1 MKYLNEERPPVPPT
15 LADAV
20 AYLRPG
26 LGWWTDIDDK
36 VIFMDENGQTHPDND
51 SLQITEEEEKDFF
64 ENANIEWERLKEQQ
78 ELRRLIPPKDRLMYY
93 LWKDMHNG
101 TIPGKDGIFYKSI
114 HSVIAKYSEGK
125 DSTLY
130 PYD

>member
-26 LGWWTDIDDK
+26 LGWWTDIDDR

-93 LWKDMHNG
+93 LWKDMDNG

>member
-1 MKYLNEERPPVPPT
+1 MKYLNDERPPVPPC

-26 LGWWTDIDDK
+26 LGWWTDINEDI
-36 VIFMDENGQTHPDND
+36 IFMDENGEKHPDND

-101 TIPGKDGIFYKSI
+101 PFL
-114 HSVIAKYSEGK
+114 VRMA
-125 DSTLY
+125 L
-130 PYD
+130 

>member
-26 LGWWTDIDDK
+26 LGWWSDIDDK
-36 VIFMDENGQTHPDND
+36 IIFMDENGQTHPDND

-64 ENANIEWERLKEQQ
+64 ENANIEWERLREQQ

-93 LWKDMHNG
+93 LWKDIHNG
-101 TIPGKDGIFYKSI
+101 IIPGKDGIFYKTI
-114 HSVIAKYSEGK
+114 QSVIAKYSEGK

>member
-36 VIFMDENGQTHPDND
+36 IIFMDENGQTHPDND

-64 ENANIEWERLKEQQ
+64 ENANIEWERLREQQ

-93 LWKDMHNG
+93 LWKDIHNG
-101 TIPGKDGIFYKSI
+101 IIPGKDGIFYKTI
-114 HSVIAKYSEGK
+114 QSVIAKYSEGK

>member
-1 MKYLNEERPPVPPT
+1 MKYLNDERPPVPPC
-15 LADAV
+15 LADAIS
-20 AYLRPG
+20 YLRPG
-26 LGWWTDIDDK
+26 IGWWTDINDDI
-36 VIFMDENGQTHPDND
+36 IFMDVNGQTHPDNE

-64 ENANIEWERLKEQQ
+64 ENANEEWKILKEQQ
-78 ELRRLIPPKDRLMYY
+78 ELRRLLPQKDKLIYY
-93 LWKDMHNG
+93 LWKDMHDG
-101 TIPGKDGIFYKSI
+101 IIPGKDGMFYKSI

>member
-36 VIFMDENGQTHPDND
+36 IIFMDVDGKKHPDND
-51 SLQITEEEEKDFF
+51 SLQLTEEEEKDFF
-64 ENANIEWERLKEQQ
+64 ENANEEWVTLEQQQ
-78 ELRRLIPPKDRLMYY
+78 ELRKLLPTKEKQLYC
-93 LWKDMHNG
+93 LWKDMHDDI
-101 TIPGKDGIFYKSI
+101 IPGKDGLFYKSI
-114 HSVIAKYSEGK
+114 QSVIAKYSEGK